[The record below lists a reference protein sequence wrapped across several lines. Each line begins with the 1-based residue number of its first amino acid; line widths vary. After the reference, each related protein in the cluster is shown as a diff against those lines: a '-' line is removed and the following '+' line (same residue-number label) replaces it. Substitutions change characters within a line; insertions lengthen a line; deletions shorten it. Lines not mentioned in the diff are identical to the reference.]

1 MLHVQQLA
9 IKMEEKKSKKA
20 KKFMEKPEYPG
31 GRKALDAFVA
41 AHLQYPEDAMKQR
54 IEGVVAV
61 AYQVS
66 DEGEVQNA
74 TIIKGLCPSCNEEA
88 LRIVNMLKYGKAH
101 NRGFRLKA
109 NCKLNIHFRLAPA
122 PQKRGSKTTFRAR
135 SRGSPNSKNP
145 AASITAKRGSA
156 AVWTT
161 AASSARCRR
170 VCCG

>member
-9 IKMEEKKSKKA
+9 IKMEEKRQKKA

-54 IEGVVAV
+54 IEGIVAV

-122 PQKRGSKTTFRAR
+122 PQAPTVNITYTTSKTAQKSNT
-135 SRGSPNSKNP
+135 PPSKGGYT
-145 AASITAKRGSA
+145 ITLTVGKN
-156 AVWTT
+156 
-161 AASSARCRR
+161 
-170 VCCG
+170 

>member
-1 MLHVQQLA
+1 
-9 IKMEEKKSKKA
+9 MEEKKSKKA

-54 IEGVVAV
+54 IEGIVAV

-122 PQKRGSKTTFRAR
+122 PQPTVNITYTTSKTTQK
-135 SRGSPNSKNP
+135 SNTPPSKGGYTITLTVGNS
-145 AASITAKRGSA
+145 
-156 AVWTT
+156 
-161 AASSARCRR
+161 
-170 VCCG
+170 